1 MSRLTWDERPYE
13 FGLERGVFYPKNSPG
28 EAWHGLVNIQENP
41 EGGESSFVYLDGV
54 QTSYRRRPTSLN
66 GLIVAHSYSPSF
78 YEDVLTQRWA
88 KPFGFSF
95 RTESLP
101 GYKIHLIYNVLVS
114 PQVRLY
120 KHNNVEMMRFEFT
133 TLPLAVPGAVNSA
146 HLIIDTSV
154 AYSTAVEQLEDILYG
169 TDTLS
174 PRLPLPEEV
183 FEIIEVNSIL
193 RVYDNGDGTFT
204 VDGPDSAIEMLD
216 STTFQITWPS
226 AIYLDAD
233 SYKISSL

>member
-1 MSRLTWDERPYE
+1 MAGLTWDEKPHE
-13 FGLERGVFYPKNSPG
+13 FGLERGVFYAQSGQVEIWPG
-28 EAWHGLVNIQENP
+28 LINVQENP
-41 EGGESSFVYLDGV
+41 DGGETSFVYLDGI
-54 QTSYRRRPTSLN
+54 QTFYQKRQDSLS
-66 GLIVAHSYSPSF
+66 GIIVAHSYPTLF
-78 YEDVLTQRWA
+78 YDDVLTQRRT

-95 RTESLP
+95 RTENTP
-101 GYKIHLIYNVLVS
+101 DYKIHLIYNVLVS

-120 KHNNVEMMRFEFT
+120 KLNNVEMMRFEFT
-133 TLPLAVPGAVNSA
+133 TLPLAVPGAANSA

-154 AYSTAVEQLEDILYG
+154 AYSWAVAQLEDVLYG
-169 TDTLS
+169 TDTTP

-204 VDGPDSAIEMLD
+204 VDGPDEAIEMLD

-233 SYKISSL
+233 SYQISSL